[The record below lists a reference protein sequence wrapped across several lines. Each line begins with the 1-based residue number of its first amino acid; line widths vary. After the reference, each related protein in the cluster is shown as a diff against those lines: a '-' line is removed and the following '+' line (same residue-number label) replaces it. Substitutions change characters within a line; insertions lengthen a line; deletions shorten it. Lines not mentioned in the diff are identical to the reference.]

1 VAGARH
7 KSGIA
12 GVMYYYPLPRTGYRV
27 SPSGAR
33 SLHSRLPPS
42 PVRAAAT
49 PLEQR
54 RTSGGNGRVDGSTR
68 PAQHVSPGQVPR
80 ARPNKLGPS
89 GTLGS
94 LSRSGRLYRVS
105 TDGRE
110 WRRRAETPGSQ
121 SHLLGTCRSSFL
133 RWSSAAPAVSLL
145 RSRLTRHHEHFDSGA
160 FRRNDSAKFETA
172 HPGHSHVRQ
181 RQIN

>member
-1 VAGARH
+1 MIGKCISVLIIEDNPGDARLVQETL
-7 KSGIA
+7 KGTVKPGS
-12 GVMYYYPLPRTGYRV
+12 
-27 SPSGAR
+27 
-33 SLHSRLPPS
+33 
-42 PVRAAAT
+42 AAAT

-110 WRRRAETPGSQ
+110 M
-121 SHLLGTCRSSFL
+121 
-133 RWSSAAPAVSLL
+133 APAC
-145 RSRLTRHHEHFDSGA
+145 
-160 FRRNDSAKFETA
+160 
-172 HPGHSHVRQ
+172 
-181 RQIN
+181 